1 MIALIDCNNFYASCE
16 RAFNP
21 TLEGKPIVVL
31 SNNDGCVIARSNEA
45 KTIGIQMGT
54 PGYQIKEIVAKNNI
68 YVFSSNYTLYG
79 DMSKRVMS
87 ILAGFSPEIEIYSVD
102 EAFLNLKGFE
112 FFNLPEYCVHI
123 RNTVR
128 QWTGIPVSVGVAK
141 TKTLAKIANR
151 IAKKKSGVFII
162 DSEERRIDSL
172 HNTALDDVWGI
183 GRRYARFLHSCGVHT
198 ALDFAAKDPNW
209 VKKNMS
215 IVGLRIWKELNG
227 TPCISLMTTEDKK
240 KSITTSRA
248 FGNTTNDLDILQD
261 AVANFTVK
269 CAYKLRKQNSCA
281 KELLVFIQTN
291 PFRQDL
297 PQHME
302 SKIIELPVA
311 TSSNIELVKYARQ
324 LTADLYKK
332 GYMYKKAGVVVQGIV
347 PSDQVQGNLFDTV
360 DRHKHN
366 RLMRTMDDCND
377 EIGREKIRLLAQGFS
392 RSWHLK
398 QECLS
403 KCYST
408 RIVDA
413 IEVKAK

>member
-21 TLEGKPIVVL
+21 SLEGKPIVVL

-45 KTIGIQMGT
+45 KVIGIQMGT
-54 PGYQIKEIVAKNNI
+54 PGYQLKEVVAKNNI
-68 YVFSSNYTLYG
+68 HVFSSNYTLYG

-87 ILAGFSPEIEIYSVD
+87 ILAGFSPETEIYSVD
-102 EAFLNLKGFE
+102 EAFLNLKGFDYY
-112 FFNLPEYCVHI
+112 NLFEYCDHI
-123 RNTVR
+123 RNIVR
-128 QWTGIPVSVGVAK
+128 QWTGIPVSVGVAN
-141 TKTLAKIANR
+141 TKTLAKIANK
-151 IAKKKSGVFII
+151 IAKKTSGVFII
-162 DSEERRIDSL
+162 DSEEKRISSL
-172 HNTALDDVWGI
+172 HNTPLDDVWGI
-183 GRRYARFLHSCGVHT
+183 GRRYAHFLHSYGVHT

-215 IVGLRIWKELNG
+215 IVGLRTWKELNG
-227 TPCISLMTTEDKK
+227 IPCISLMTTEDKK

-248 FGNTTNDLDILQD
+248 FGQTTDDLCTLQD

-269 CAYKLRKQNSCA
+269 CAYKLRKQKSCA

-297 PQHME
+297 PQHMA

-332 GYMYKKAGVVVQGIV
+332 GFMYKKAGVIVQKIV
-347 PSDQVQGNLFDTV
+347 PADQVQGNLFDTV

-366 RLMRTMDDCND
+366 QLMKTIDSCND
-377 EIGREKIRLLAQGFS
+377 DIGREKIRLMAQGFS

-398 QECLS
+398 QENLS

-408 RIVDA
+408 RIIDA
-413 IEVKAK
+413 IEVIA